1 MAYGVLMLTG
11 VNLLLR
17 FAGTWFQVY
26 LSRTIGPEGI
36 GLLQL
41 TMSVGSFALVAGM
54 AGIRTAAMY
63 LTAEELGKKQRQGLP
78 WVLSGCI
85 RYSLICSGSAAL
97 VLALLAPWLA
107 ERWIGDSRVTGC
119 LILFA
124 GFLPISCLCG
134 VFSGFFTASQ
144 RVGTLAA
151 VEVAEQILSMSATLA
166 LLALGN
172 DREPGAAT
180 RCVITGS
187 GLGACLTLVCLWTM
201 RMRETASPGS
211 RVPGKR
217 RITAAAVPLALGDVV
232 KSGINTAENLLVPR
246 RLELHRGTGSPLG
259 AFGIVTGMVF
269 PVLMFPAC
277 ILFALA
283 DLLIPEMARC
293 SAAGNQQRVRYLA
306 RRAMKLAL
314 VYALIFGGGMMLVAP
329 DLCLRL
335 YENQEAGIWL
345 RRYALMV
352 PMLYTD
358 AIVDAM
364 VKGLGQQK
372 TSVRYNILTAAMD
385 VSMLF
390 FLLPRFGMTGYY
402 WSFLISHGVNFVLSI
417 RLLTKLTG
425 IPLPLW
431 VPLSALAAAA
441 GAIWASIYVADPLGK
456 VLGYIPVLLC
466 LLTLF
471 GVISREDIQWIR
483 GLLPGKR
490 TEKSPVS
497 C

>member
-41 TMSVGSFALVAGM
+41 TMSVGSFAMVAGM

-63 LTAEELGKKQRQGLP
+63 LTAEELGKQQRQGLP

-85 RYSLICSGSAAL
+85 RYSLICSGTAAL
-97 VLALLAPWLA
+97 VLAMLAPWLA
-107 ERWIGDSRVTGC
+107 QRWIGDGRVTGC

-134 VFSGFFTASQ
+134 VFSGFFTAAQ

-151 VEVAEQILSMSATLA
+151 VEVAEQILSMGATLA

-187 GLGACLTLVCLWTM
+187 GMGACLTLVCLWVL
-201 RMRETASPGS
+201 RMKEASAPGAKI
-211 RVPGKR
+211 PILR
-217 RITAAAVPLALGDVV
+217 RLTSAAVPLALGDVV
-232 KSGINTAENLLVPR
+232 KSGINTTENLLVPR
-246 RLELHRGTGSPLG
+246 RLGLHRGTASPLG

-277 ILFALA
+277 ILYALA
-283 DLLIPEMARC
+283 DLLIPELARC
-293 SAAGNQQRVRYLA
+293 AAAGNQGRVRYLA

-314 VYALIFGGGMMLVAP
+314 VYALIFGGGMVLAAP
-329 DLCLRL
+329 ELCRKL
-335 YENQEAGIWL
+335 YENQEAGLWL
-345 RRYALMV
+345 RRYALMA
-352 PMLYTD
+352 PMLYCD

-385 VSMLF
+385 VTMLF
-390 FLLPRFGMTGYY
+390 FLLPRFGMRGYY
-402 WSFLISHGVNFVLSI
+402 WSFLISHGVNFFLSI
-417 RLLTKLTG
+417 RLLTKLAG
-425 IPLPLW
+425 ISIPLW
-431 VPLSALAAAA
+431 VPLSSLAAAA
-441 GAIWASIYVADPLGK
+441 GAIWAGGYMADPVGK
-456 VLGYIPVLLC
+456 IAGYIPVLLC
-466 LLTLF
+466 LLILF
-471 GVISREDIQWIR
+471 GVIDREDIRWVK
-483 GLLPGKR
+483 GLLPGKKP
-490 TEKSPVS
+490 EKSPVS